1 MTTKRTNKEI
11 LIKGLQHLGIAVV
24 LLFAGPTLLH
34 IVLSN
39 KDKPFYIPLL
49 IIAIIVCVFAVY
61 FIFKGIITIL
71 KSIFD

>member
-49 IIAIIVCVFAVY
+49 IIAIIVCAFAVY